1 MQVNAHEIATGDVP
15 FTGDSSQF
23 HLHYGSVSAFH
34 SLPKRFLVTSR
45 NKYAICT
52 SVRTY
57 STQQAAKKVGI
68 HWVTLHRWLA
78 AKKVRP
84 TIAVPMDAG
93 RTLWRWTEKD
103 IAKLEKLK
111 KATYRKGR
119 GRKPKGKKKRL
130 K

>member
-1 MQVNAHEIATGDVP
+1 LDPLFRAGFNQ
-15 FTGDSSQF
+15 
-23 HLHYGSVSAFH
+23 GSISTDA
-34 SLPKRFLVTSR
+34 PFLVTSII
-45 NKYAICT
+45 KYAIYT

-57 STQQAAKKVGI
+57 STQQAAKQVGI

-84 TIAVPMDAG
+84 TIAVPMGGG

-103 IAKLEKLK
+103 LAKLEKLK

-119 GRKPKGKKKRL
+119 GRKPKAKKASR
-130 K
+130 

>member
-1 MQVNAHEIATGDVP
+1 M
-15 FTGDSSQF
+15 S
-23 HLHYGSVSAFH
+23 
-34 SLPKRFLVTSR
+34 FLVTSR
-45 NKYAICT
+45 TKYAICT

-78 AKKVRP
+78 SKKVRP

>member
-1 MQVNAHEIATGDVP
+1 MSEAWFSEKEEQGYSSMQAI
-15 FTGDSSQF
+15 
-23 HLHYGSVSAFH
+23 HY
-34 SLPKRFLVTSR
+34 SLPCFPQMRFLVTFR
-45 NKYAICT
+45 RKYAICT

-84 TIAVPMDAG
+84 TIAVPMDGG

-103 IAKLEKLK
+103 MAKLEKLK

-119 GRKPKGKKKRL
+119 GRKPQRKKRS
-130 K
+130 